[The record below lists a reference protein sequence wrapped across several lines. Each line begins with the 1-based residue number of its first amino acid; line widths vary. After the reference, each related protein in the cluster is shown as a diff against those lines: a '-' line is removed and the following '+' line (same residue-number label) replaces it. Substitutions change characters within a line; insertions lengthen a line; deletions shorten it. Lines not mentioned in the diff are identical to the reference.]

1 MNVFELLFVY
11 VSQSSDYV
19 VFMQICQEKK
29 KKSALD
35 VIQSH
40 GSQPVGDYFPNS
52 SNRSVQFFHITAIFQ
67 HFDFLLFMKRTALC
81 TFYPFIVAVNGVE
94 RSQNKFA
101 PVIALPEVGSA
112 SN

>member
-1 MNVFELLFVY
+1 MYVFELLFVY

-40 GSQPVGDYFPNS
+40 GSQPVVDYFPIAAHEVFDS
-52 SNRSVQFFHITAIFQ
+52 FHITAIFQ
-67 HFDFLLFMKRTALC
+67 HFDFL
-81 TFYPFIVAVNGVE
+81 
-94 RSQNKFA
+94 
-101 PVIALPEVGSA
+101 
-112 SN
+112 